1 MNISIRSHRLAAVLA
16 LIALAVVGVALPV
29 ATNGASA
36 AGSGKGGH
44 RTGER
49 LVVRGEDTVED
60 GPCHAG
66 VCKLELAD
74 GAFRGTVGTGPYGG
88 TIDLH
93 VAEAFA
99 NGEDGLCAPI
109 RGNIVL
115 GAGSADR
122 LVVGVRGDS
131 CQDGAGDLT
140 QASFTGIAHAGRL
153 GAHAA
158 ASAWASP
165 PRDRVHEALIRQTGR
180 PCRRHLLPRR
190 ALGAGSGTCGAACR
204 ARHQTVG
211 EALDAGGRQRSGG
224 TSASQPA

>member
-140 QASFTGIAHAGRL
+140 QASFTGIAQFVVEGGT
-153 GAHAA
+153 GADA
-158 ASAWASP
+158 
-165 PRDRVHEALIRQTGR
+165 
-180 PCRRHLLPRR
+180 R
-190 ALGAGSGTCGAACR
+190 AKGSGLASFS
-204 ARHQTVG
+204 
-211 EALDAGGRQRSGG
+211 EDASDREHVTLIGRIYR
-224 TSASQPA
+224 